1 MRANSVGFLM
11 KKTLYVRV
19 SAYVIYLSSFACLI
33 QAQSQVLEV
42 NPVVVSG
49 SRIEQPL
56 SQVLPSVSVITRQDI
71 DKAQAPSLA
80 DLLQGETGFEFGRNG
95 GKGTTTSFFLRG
107 QGSQSVLVMVDGVR
121 VQTDQ
126 LAALTM
132 TDMPLSQIER
142 IEILRGN
149 ASALYGESAIGG
161 VINIQTRQGKGLPES
176 YGSISY
182 GTRGASEIHAGFGG
196 LMDDLKFNFNA
207 GQSGTKG
214 FSSINPAY
222 YPTAVNPDNDEF
234 RSAYAGGKFE
244 KKLNSDLSI
253 GLRLNIKNSI
263 TGYDNS
269 SGATSEIN
277 QFKVKTNSTGL
288 FARKEITEK
297 WISNIDISNSNFLYE
312 DLKNG
317 SLVTTTYDSSLGRY
331 HGEQNILRWFNTYE
345 IGKSSVVTFGSD
357 LNRETFGQTI
367 NYDLNRNTNGY
378 FAGLSNRYEKWD
390 FQGNLRTD
398 NVKVSNLSS
407 GVLANNA
414 TNTNSSLVGV
424 GYQFDD
430 SWRLSSTISS
440 GFRAPNAYEISLS
453 PTLVAENHTSQ
464 EIGVTYIANDNLIR
478 TTYFQSK
485 TKNAITIND
494 DYTAYTNIGE
504 VTNSGMELTART
516 KLAGNSIKLNAVAQD
531 PWNSTASMALARRA
545 RQYGSI
551 DISRPIQGFSFGA
564 KFFVSGQRKNSD
576 YDTVW
581 LGGYSLWS
589 FYGSHDINNELTARV
604 RLENT
609 FNRQYQLAYGYNTP
623 GRGIY
628 ATLHYHPKQ

>member
-1 MRANSVGFLM
+1 M

-378 FAGLSNRYEKWD
+378 FAGLSNRYEKLD

-453 PTLVAENHTSQ
+453 PTLVAEKHTSQ

>member
-398 NVKVSNLSS
+398 NVKVSNLST
-407 GVLANNA
+407 GVLANNT

-453 PTLVAENHTSQ
+453 PTLVAEKHTSQ

>member
-1 MRANSVGFLM
+1 M

-56 SQVLPSVSVITRQDI
+56 SQVLPSVSLITRQDI

-182 GTRGASEIHAGFGG
+182 GTRGASDIHAGFGG

-453 PTLVAENHTSQ
+453 PTLVAEKHTSQ

>member
-1 MRANSVGFLM
+1 M

-56 SQVLPSVSVITRQDI
+56 SQVIPSVSVITRQDI

-453 PTLVAENHTSQ
+453 PTLVAEKHTSQ

>member
-1 MRANSVGFLM
+1 
-11 KKTLYVRV
+11 
-19 SAYVIYLSSFACLI
+19 
-33 QAQSQVLEV
+33 
-42 NPVVVSG
+42 
-49 SRIEQPL
+49 
-56 SQVLPSVSVITRQDI
+56 
-71 DKAQAPSLA
+71 
-80 DLLQGETGFEFGRNG
+80 
-95 GKGTTTSFFLRG
+95 
-107 QGSQSVLVMVDGVR
+107 
-121 VQTDQ
+121 
-126 LAALTM
+126 
-132 TDMPLSQIER
+132 
-142 IEILRGN
+142 
-149 ASALYGESAIGG
+149 
-161 VINIQTRQGKGLPES
+161 
-176 YGSISY
+176 
-182 GTRGASEIHAGFGG
+182 
-196 LMDDLKFNFNA
+196 MDDLKFNFNA

-440 GFRAPNAYEISLS
+440 GFRAPNEYEISLS
-453 PTLVAENHTSQ
+453 PTLVAEKHTSQ

>member
-1 MRANSVGFLM
+1 M
-11 KKTLYVRV
+11 KKTLFVRV
-19 SAYVIYLSSFACLI
+19 SAYVIYASSFACLI

-42 NPVVVSG
+42 NPVVVLG

-80 DLLQGETGFEFGRNG
+80 DLLQGEAGFEFGRNG
-95 GKGTTTSFFLRG
+95 GKGTATSFFLRG

-161 VINIQTRQGKGLPES
+161 VISIQTRQGKGRPES
-176 YGSISY
+176 YGSITY
-182 GTRGASEIHAGFGG
+182 GTRGTSDAHVGFGG
-196 LMDDLKFNFNA
+196 QIDDLKFNFNA
-207 GQSGTKG
+207 GESGTKG

-222 YPTAVNPDNDEF
+222 YPTTVNPDNDEF
-234 RSAYAGGKFE
+234 RSVYVGGKFE

-253 GLRLNIKNSI
+253 GLRLNAKNSI

-269 SGATSEIN
+269 SSATSEIN

-297 WISNIDISNSNFLYE
+297 WICNIDISNSKFLYE

-317 SLVTTTYDSSLGRY
+317 SLVTTTYDSSIGRY
-331 HGEQNILRWFNTYE
+331 YGEQNVLRWFNTYE
-345 IGKSSVVTFGSD
+345 IGKGAVATFGSD
-357 LNRETFGQTI
+357 LNRETFGQTSS
-367 NYDLNRNTNGY
+367 YDLNRNTNGY
-378 FAGLSNRYEKWD
+378 FTGLSHRYEKWD

-398 NVKVSNLSS
+398 NVKVSNLAS
-407 GVLANNA
+407 GLLANNT
-414 TNTNSSLVGV
+414 TNTNSTLLGV
-424 GYQFDD
+424 GYHFDD
-430 SWRLSSTISS
+430 SWRLGATISS

-453 PTLVAENHTSQ
+453 PTLVAEKHTSQ
-464 EIGVTYIANDNLIR
+464 EIGVTHTANDNLIR

-504 VTNSGMELTART
+504 VVNSGMEFIART
-516 KLAGNSIKLNAVAQD
+516 KLAGNSIKFNVVAQD

-545 RQYGSI
+545 RQYGSL

-564 KFFVSGQRKNSD
+564 KVFASGQRKNSD

-581 LGGYSLWS
+581 LGGYSLWT
-589 FYGSHDINNELTARV
+589 FYGSHEINNELTARI
-604 RLENT
+604 RLENA

-623 GRGIY
+623 GRGIF
-628 ATLHYHPKQ
+628 ATLQYQPKQ

>member
-1 MRANSVGFLM
+1 M

-398 NVKVSNLSS
+398 NVKVSNLST
-407 GVLANNA
+407 GVLANNT

-453 PTLVAENHTSQ
+453 PTLVAEKHTSQ

>member
-1 MRANSVGFLM
+1 VRANSVGFLM

-182 GTRGASEIHAGFGG
+182 GTRGASDIHAGFGG

-453 PTLVAENHTSQ
+453 PTLVAEKHTSQ

>member
-390 FQGNLRTD
+390 FQGNLRAD

-453 PTLVAENHTSQ
+453 PTLVAEKHTSQ

>member
-1 MRANSVGFLM
+1 M

-453 PTLVAENHTSQ
+453 PTLVAEKHTSQ

>member
-132 TDMPLSQIER
+132 TDMPLSQIVR

-453 PTLVAENHTSQ
+453 PTLVAEKHTSQ

-581 LGGYSLWS
+581 LGGYSLWT

-604 RLENT
+604 RLENA

-628 ATLHYHPKQ
+628 ATLQYQPK